1 MSILY
6 PTSLKT
12 WRSPSSTW
20 SFSGSVL
27 PNASIFDMAVRCGG
41 TVVDSPIERGS
52 FFSYNKTTEPLE
64 ITATLSFEGSDT
76 LLQSVLS
83 NLKTLKDSVT
93 MFSIITPTYEYENM
107 TLQNYDYSF
116 NREQGLGV
124 LYVNAVFK
132 EIKEVTVAYTQQQ
145 TVVSSP
151 ITESGTAD
159 ASAVSETQEGSIQA
173 VTPSSTE
180 QSAGEA
186 SARNVSMA
194 KQMEEAGM
202 LFF

>member
-6 PTSLKT
+6 PTSLNR

-27 PNASIFDMAVRCGG
+27 PNAGIFDMAVRCGG

-83 NLKTLKDSVT
+83 NLKTLKESVT
-93 MFSIITPTYEYENM
+93 LFSIITPTYEYENM
-107 TLQNYDYSF
+107 TFQNYDYSF
-116 NREQGLGV
+116 TREQGLGV
-124 LYVNAVFK
+124 LYINAVFK

-145 TVVSSP
+145 TVSSP

-159 ASAVSETQEGSIQA
+159 VSAVSETQEGNIQA

-180 QSAGEA
+180 QAAGEA
-186 SARNVSMA
+186 SARNVSIA

>member
-6 PTSLKT
+6 PTSLNR

-27 PNASIFDMAVRCGG
+27 PNAGIFDMAVRCGG

-93 MFSIITPTYEYENM
+93 LFSIITPTYEYENM

-116 NREQGLGV
+116 TREQGLGV
-124 LYVNAVFK
+124 LYVNAIFK

-145 TVVSSP
+145 TVSSP

-159 ASAVSETQEGSIQA
+159 VSAVSETQEGNIQA

-180 QSAGEA
+180 QAAGEA
-186 SARNVSMA
+186 SARNVSIA

>member
-6 PTSLKT
+6 PTSLNK

-20 SFSGSVL
+20 SFSGNVL
-27 PNASIFDMAVRCGG
+27 PNAGIFDMAVRCGG
-41 TVVDSPIERGS
+41 SVVDSPIEQGS

-93 MFSIITPTYEYENM
+93 LFSIITPTYEYENM

-116 NREQGLGV
+116 TREQGLGV
-124 LYVNAVFK
+124 LYIHAVFK
-132 EIKEVTVAYTQQQ
+132 EIKEVIVAYTQQQ
-145 TVVSSP
+145 TVSSP

-159 ASAVSETQEGSIQA
+159 VSAVSETQEGNIRA

-180 QSAGEA
+180 QAAGEA
-186 SARNVSMA
+186 SARNVSLA

>member
-6 PTSLKT
+6 PTSVNR

-27 PNASIFDMAVRCGG
+27 PNAGIFDMAVRCGG

-93 MFSIITPTYEYENM
+93 LFSIITPTYEYENM

-116 NREQGLGV
+116 TREQGLGV
-124 LYVNAVFK
+124 LYVNAIFK

-145 TVVSSP
+145 TVSSP

-159 ASAVSETQEGSIQA
+159 VSAVSETQEGNIQA

-180 QSAGEA
+180 QAAGEA
-186 SARNVSMA
+186 SARNVSIA